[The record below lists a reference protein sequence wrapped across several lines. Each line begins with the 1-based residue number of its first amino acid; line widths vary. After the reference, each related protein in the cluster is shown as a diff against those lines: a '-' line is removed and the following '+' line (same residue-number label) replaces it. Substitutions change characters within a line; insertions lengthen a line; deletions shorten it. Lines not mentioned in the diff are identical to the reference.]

1 MAVRLTKSSAACGI
15 SIIVPVY
22 NEADIIRDAMSSLVD
37 QLAEQDEL
45 IVVDGG
51 SSDATLAQLQGIKDP
66 RVRIIQSEAAGRAA
80 QMNAGAALASNPQ
93 LLFLHIDTLL
103 PPTALAEVRSFSGE
117 EHWGRFDV
125 ALDNRALPYRVIS
138 WFINWR
144 SALTSIATGD
154 QAIFVDKSL
163 FEKIDGYA
171 DQPLMEDVELSK
183 QLKQSTQAIRL
194 RTRVVTSARKWETEG
209 IIRTVWLMWV
219 LRAKYARGA
228 SPSELHAK
236 YYR

>member
-1 MAVRLTKSSAACGI
+1 M
-15 SIIVPVY
+15 
-22 NEADIIRDAMSSLVD
+22 
-37 QLAEQDEL
+37 
-45 IVVDGG
+45 
-51 SSDATLAQLQGIKDP
+51 
-66 RVRIIQSEAAGRAA
+66 
-80 QMNAGAALASNPQ
+80 
-93 LLFLHIDTLL
+93 L

-117 EHWGRFDV
+117 EPWGRFDV

-194 RTRVVTSARKWETEG
+194 RTPVVTSARKWETEG

-219 LRAKYARGA
+219 LRAKYARGV